1 MNSALIPLATASHKV
16 LPNSILLTL
25 EEEILFVN
33 DSKKYHIFFHKNIND
48 KIVCEIG
55 QNMKIYELLF
65 EYINNTNSEFYLNLL
80 HGDKGTKK
88 NILDIICLVSL
99 KEKLI
104 SAKSLEIF
112 QVVLPSKLETDNA
125 LNCRENLDRKTL
137 FPFK

>member
-1 MNSALIPLATASHKV
+1 
-16 LPNSILLTL
+16 
-25 EEEILFVN
+25 
-33 DSKKYHIFFHKNIND
+33 
-48 KIVCEIG
+48 
-55 QNMKIYELLF
+55 MKIYELLF
-65 EYINNTNSEFYLNLL
+65 EYINNINSEFYLNLL

-88 NILDIICLVSL
+88 NILHIICLVSL